1 MRTLTYFFCDFS
13 GLSKN
18 MARFCFNAN
27 RKDAVDFLRTF
38 YERVDVNFEIDQVNS
53 NESCIILN
61 DKSDKDIFMN
71 LSERLAGVDG
81 FSQPVY
87 VPNWKVIR
95 HMGPYL
101 AQYEK
106 EPYLGSVLVDG
117 TGQQRH
123 YKLSHEGE
131 KAAFLYAALLA
142 APMSYTHDHVFVD
155 NYWNDLKKYLDKDQP
170 FTKFEDIDWRDVV
183 AKYKKRCQM
192 VNTASG
198 GKYKHGF
205 VEVDGQVYTATPFAA
220 DDMSIYF
227 GESNEDARRGR
238 IRRAITPADVTLNLS
253 SKAKQAIPNISEFKE
268 VVYKPGM
275 KWAAKWNQPITGD
288 VKYMDIIFSNPT
300 EEEFVENFIEMM
312 SESGS
317 EDGDDSDDSDDSD
330 DGDDSDDE
338 GEERDYG
345 DERSDEDEDLFGD
358 LDDLSSDDDDDVRGA
373 VGGYYESR
381 RVEDAESIPPEEQ
394 IDFADLD
401 NEEIDLP
408 FSYIVPLKT
417 QWEYVLDACKS
428 GFGVIGNLGKV
439 SNSVLQLVADGAAM
453 AVRNGSA
460 RVPEIN
466 NAFMRYADQRGV

>member
-1 MRTLTYFFCDFS
+1 
-13 GLSKN
+13 

-27 RKDAVDFLRTF
+27 RKDAMDFLRTF
-38 YERVDVNFEIDQVNS
+38 YERVDVDFEIDQVNS

-61 DKSDKDIFMN
+61 DKRDKDIFMN
-71 LSERLAGVDG
+71 LSERLVGVDG
-81 FSQPVY
+81 FSQPLY
-87 VPNWKVIR
+87 VPKWRMIR

-117 TGQQRH
+117 TGQRRH

-142 APMSYTHDHVFVD
+142 SPTNYTHDHVFVA

-183 AKYKKRCQM
+183 AKYKKRCKM
-192 VNTASG
+192 VSDSAR
-198 GKYKHGF
+198 KYKHGF

-227 GESNEDARRGR
+227 GESNKDARRGR
-238 IRRAITPADVTLNLS
+238 IRRAITAADVTLNLS

-275 KWAAKWNQPITGD
+275 KWAAKWTQPITGS

-317 EDGDDSDDSDDSD
+317 EDGDDSDD
-330 DGDDSDDE
+330 E

-345 DERSDEDEDLFGD
+345 DESSDVDEEDLFGD
-358 LDDLSSDDDDDVRGA
+358 LGDLSDDDDDAPGA
-373 VGGYYESR
+373 VGGYLSESK
-381 RVEDAESIPPEEQ
+381 RVAYAESIPLEEQ
-394 IDFADLD
+394 LDFDSLD
-401 NEEIDLP
+401 NEEMDLP
-408 FSYIVPLKT
+408 FSYIVPPKT
-417 QWEYVLDACKS
+417 QWEYTLDACNS
-428 GFGVIGNLGKV
+428 GFRVVGNLGKV
-439 SNSVLQLVADGAAM
+439 SNTVLQLVADGAAM
-453 AVRNGSA
+453 AVRDGSA

-466 NAFMRYADQRGV
+466 DAFMRYAEQRGV